1 MFIVRCDGFANT
13 VDIIFRK
20 VHESSLEYIHIDF
33 MSYGYI
39 HIDFMNLEYIYF

>member
-1 MFIVRCDGFANT
+1 MFIVKCDGFANT

-33 MSYGYI
+33 M
-39 HIDFMNLEYIYF
+39 NLEYIYF